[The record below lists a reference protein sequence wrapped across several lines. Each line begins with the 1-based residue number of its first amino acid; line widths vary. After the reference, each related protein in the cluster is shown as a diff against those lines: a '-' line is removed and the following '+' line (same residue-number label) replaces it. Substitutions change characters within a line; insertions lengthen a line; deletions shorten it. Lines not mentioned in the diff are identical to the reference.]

1 MIKLNA
7 THDRVTSHKREPQGT
22 HTDTSSA
29 RRRQRSQRSLF
40 LGSRFRFHFHF
51 RFRRFCF
58 FWEKSRT
65 AAARS
70 NNTTPAHTGT
80 PLRNPRP
87 PFWGL
92 AHSDL
97 CLGFDSLCA
106 LEIQKSKK
114 KTQKCS
120 YLVDRGI
127 GDWGLGGLGDWGLF
141 LARMRDCAVEAQRI
155 AELSRN
161 RQRRLIKIKTVL

>member
-1 MIKLNA
+1 MQRTIAWRHTKGSPKA
-7 THDRVTSHKREPQGT
+7 PTQAQAS
-22 HTDTSSA
+22 TDTNSA

-114 KTQKCS
+114 TQKCS

-127 GDWGLGGLGDWGLF
+127 GAWGLGGLGPVFGAHAWLHSGSATHRGAF
-141 LARMRDCAVEAQRI
+141 
-155 AELSRN
+155 
-161 RQRRLIKIKTVL
+161 T

>member
-114 KTQKCS
+114 TQKCS
-120 YLVDRGI
+120 CLVDRGI
-127 GDWGLGGLGDWGLF
+127 GDWGLGGLGPVFG
-141 LARMRDCAVEAQRI
+141 AHA
-155 AELSRN
+155 
-161 RQRRLIKIKTVL
+161 